1 MCKLYARQAGS
12 VKKSSGCLIQR
23 RKGRPQRGD
32 EMVSVLWRTKLK
44 FEDVESPSSEEMC
57 VFIFRRM
64 KKDESQGKEN
74 VTLKL

>member
-1 MCKLYARQAGS
+1 
-12 VKKSSGCLIQR
+12 
-23 RKGRPQRGD
+23 
-32 EMVSVLWRTKLK
+32 MVSVLWRTKLK